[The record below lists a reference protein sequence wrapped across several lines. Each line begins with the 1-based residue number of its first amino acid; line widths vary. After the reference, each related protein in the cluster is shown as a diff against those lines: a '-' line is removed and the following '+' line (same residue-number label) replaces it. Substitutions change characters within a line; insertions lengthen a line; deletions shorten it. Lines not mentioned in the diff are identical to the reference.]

1 MLVLVGANVH
11 VHVHARTCIL
21 VAATY
26 AHSTDMTY
34 IAVVDVRLPLADV
47 GRPEVGAL
55 DVELELT
62 SLRLESLDLAGD
74 LLLQFHDLRAAK

>member
-74 LLLQFHDLRAAK
+74 LLLQLYDLRAAK